1 MSKFTN
7 DDMQQIHHVARLAV
21 LAMCARG
28 VAAAEFENP
37 EIQTVQITVFR
48 SESGGPFLAELPV
61 ELEVFG
67 ASDVPMGGVG
77 L

>member
-1 MSKFTN
+1 MAQL
-7 DDMQQIHHVARLAV
+7 DEQQVSHIARLAI

-28 VAAAEFENP
+28 VASAEFENP

-48 SESGGPFLAELPV
+48 PSSGLSPGFAELPV
-61 ELEVFG
+61 ELEIFG